1 MITTKENVSLIAP
14 ELLAQIYGQ
23 YQKIRCYISEL
34 TDNIIT
40 VEDKEYIYEVQEG
53 DEIEDVIDGLYTM
66 INDDPDAIVSAVNS
80 TETYID
86 IIGKTSNPFIVTTP
100 TTENIQTAVP
110 SSLWDLF
117 ELDIDDIVSEDT
129 FTGQIE
135 RAQRYLMAHLLTIQ
149 SKLAKASLTSS
160 EKVGD
165 VSVTYADPLSIEG
178 LGLTGYGLIYLGIY
192 KSKRRLQSI
201 EASLKNYKEY

>member
-1 MITTKENVSLIAP
+1 MITTKENVALIAP

-23 YQKIRCYISEL
+23 YQKTRCYISEL

-53 DEIEDVIDGLYTM
+53 DTVEDVIEELYTM

-86 IIGKTSNPFIVTTP
+86 IIGKESNPFTVSTP
-100 TTENIQTAVP
+100 TTENIQEAVP

-117 ELDIDDIVSEDT
+117 TLDIDDIVSEDT

-149 SKLAKASLTSS
+149 SKLAKASLNSN

-165 VSVTYADPLSIEG
+165 VSVTYADPLSPEG
-178 LGLTGYGLIYLGIY
+178 LGLTGYGLVYLGIY

-201 EASLKNYKEY
+201 ESSLKNYK

>member
-23 YQKIRCYISEL
+23 YQKTRCYISEL
-34 TDNIIT
+34 TDNVIT

-53 DEIEDVIDGLYTM
+53 DTVEDVIEDLYTM

-80 TETYID
+80 SETYID
-86 IIGKTSNPFIVTTP
+86 IIGKESNPFTVSTP
-100 TTENIQTAVP
+100 TTENIQEAVP

-117 ELDIDDIVSEDT
+117 TLDIDDIVSEDT
-129 FTGQIE
+129 FTGQVE
-135 RAQRYLMAHLLTIQ
+135 RAQRYLIAHLLTIQ
-149 SKLAKASLTSS
+149 SKLSKASLNSN

-165 VSVTYADPLSIEG
+165 ISVTYADPLSPEG
-178 LGLTGYGLIYLGIY
+178 LGLTGYGLIYLSIY

-201 EASLKNYKEY
+201 ESSLKNYK